1 MLHKGPNGEN
11 EKNFSPLKT
20 SDTCTMVLV
29 QDLLNPNPASEAKKH
44 KLKTL
49 VPQPRSYFMDVK
61 CQGCLNITTVFSHAQ
76 TAVTCD
82 NCSTVLCTP
91 TGGKAKLTE
100 GSSYRRK

>member
-1 MLHKGPNGEN
+1 
-11 EKNFSPLKT
+11 
-20 SDTCTMVLV
+20 MVLV
-29 QDLLNPNPASEAKKH
+29 QDLLHPSPASEAKQH

-49 VPQPRSYFMDVK
+49 VQQPRSFFMDVK

-82 NCSTVLCTP
+82 SCSTVLCTP

-100 GSSYRRK
+100 GCSFRRK